1 VLAGISSR
9 LTYANVISTLCLFLL
24 LGGGA
29 YAAFSL
35 PKNSVKSKNIV
46 NGQVKADDIIP
57 SDVHG
62 AGLPIGADP
71 GSISCNGTGWLTS
84 NSDALGYY
92 RDPLGEVHLTGLIGV
107 CGSPANPVFTLPE
120 GFRPAAHHVTLPM
133 SNENVVSGDV
143 ELTTLAV
150 HQDGTVSV
158 QAHDPFD
165 LFSLNGLSFRCGPSG
180 ADGCP

>member
-1 VLAGISSR
+1 VLAGIRSR

-57 SDVHG
+57 SHVHG

-71 GSISCNGTGWLTS
+71 GSISCNGTGWITS
-84 NSDALGYY
+84 SSDPVGYY

-120 GFRPAAHHVTLPM
+120 GFRPAADDVALPV
-133 SNENVVSGDV
+133 SNENVGSGNV
-143 ELTTLAV
+143 ELTTLSV
-150 HQDGTVSV
+150 HQNGTVSV
-158 QAHDPFD
+158 QAHDSFD
-165 LFSLNGLSFRCGPSG
+165 LFSLNGLSLRCGPPG